1 MRVRD
6 REKDTDTDTERAV
19 TDIHTDR
26 KENNFLS
33 KPVQKDILKE
43 NKLER
48 KRGNRFR

>member
-6 REKDTDTDTERAV
+6 REKDTDTERAV

-48 KRGNRFR
+48 MRGNRFR